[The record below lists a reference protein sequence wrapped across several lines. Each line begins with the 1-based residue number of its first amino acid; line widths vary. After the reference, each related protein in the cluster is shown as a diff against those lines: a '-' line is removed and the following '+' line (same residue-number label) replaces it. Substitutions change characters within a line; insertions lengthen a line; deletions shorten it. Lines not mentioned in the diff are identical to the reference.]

1 MKTKF
6 SMLLVLLFV
15 LLVAVAQRRLSA
27 ASQSSS
33 QAAPQASYRIVG
45 TMSQLMVDIIL
56 PTSDDLFYIQ
66 RNPPSTDPEWAA
78 IERSA
83 LTLAES
89 GNLLMMP
96 GRSRD
101 QGKWVTD
108 AQLLVD
114 GGNLAF
120 KAAKAKDLDAIVALN
135 DQLVTACVTC
145 HQDYR
150 PNYRRRQ

>member
-1 MKTKF
+1 MKTIV
-6 SMLLVLLFV
+6 STLLVLV
-15 LLVAVAQRRLSA
+15 LVVLVGIAQRQLSA
-27 ASQSSS
+27 APQSSS
-33 QAAPQASYRIVG
+33 EAAPQASYRIVG

-56 PTSDDLFYIQ
+56 PTSDDLFYIS
-66 RNPPSTDPEWAA
+66 RNPPSNDREWAA

-89 GNLLMMP
+89 GNLLMMS
-96 GRSRD
+96 GRARD
-101 QGKWVTD
+101 KGKWIAD

-120 KAAKAKDLDAIVALN
+120 KAAKAKDLDAILALN

-150 PNYRRRQ
+150 PNYRRRR